1 MVVAP
6 RPTPPQFPA
15 LDSFYFAVVTFTTVG
30 YGDMGPTSN
39 AGKIFSIFHSVLGVM
54 MIGSGFSIIL
64 KQVVQKELQAV
75 EAAQKAT
82 SDLLVGSVLA
92 DTDDDD
98 DNSNEAPTPTPVDD
112 NENEEFDISTKKG
125 IEAAKNKIARTNQ
138 EQSAKNGDDSMVHN
152 RGKRSL
158 KNLMIIWFVA
168 IFTLCIGGVSMG
180 YMENWSGLDSVY
192 WVMITATSIGYG
204 DFSPKTDW
212 GKGVACVFLPFAVG
226 LMSAS
231 IGQTVNYFMERRAV
245 EQSKALFMT
254 DFALDDFMHINA
266 KDTDKI
272 TRAEYLAFLLIM
284 MKKVDQPLIDRLNTQ
299 FDQLDADSNGYLEPV
314 DLEIIKNKKVRG

>member
-1 MVVAP
+1 
-6 RPTPPQFPA
+6 
-15 LDSFYFAVVTFTTVG
+15 
-30 YGDMGPTSN
+30 
-39 AGKIFSIFHSVLGVM
+39 M

-138 EQSAKNGDDSMVHN
+138 EQSAKNGDDSTVHN